1 MNLTKPAFARII
13 NPVIKDS
20 ASKLKDPV
28 GFINKFIQ
36 NLFSMFMLV
45 GFLYFAWYFILGAY
59 HLISTEG
66 DKGKLQTAKDQFTHA
81 IMGLVILFSV
91 FAVLKLIGLIF
102 SIDGLDN
109 LQLTWPS
116 LV

>member
-1 MNLTKPAFARII
+1 MTLIKPIFAQIR
-13 NPVIKDS
+13 NPVMKDS
-20 ASKLKDPV
+20 ANKLKDPV

-36 NLFSMFMLV
+36 GLFSMFMLI

-66 DKGKLQTAKDQFTHA
+66 DKGKFQIAKDQFTHA
-81 IMGLVILFSV
+81 FMGLAILFSV
-91 FAVLKLIGLIF
+91 FAVLKLIGVIF
-102 SIDGLDN
+102 GIDGLDN
-109 LQLTWPS
+109 LQLSWPS